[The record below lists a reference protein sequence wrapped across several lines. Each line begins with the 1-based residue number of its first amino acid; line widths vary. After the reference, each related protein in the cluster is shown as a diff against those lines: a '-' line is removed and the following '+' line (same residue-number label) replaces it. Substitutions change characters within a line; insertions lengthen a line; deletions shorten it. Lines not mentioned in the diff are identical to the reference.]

1 MIDEP
6 LARGKTVVHALDPR
20 GKLLACLALSL
31 VAAVASSPAA
41 PLVILAVGLVLTLF
55 SRPPWRILVVRL
67 GTVNAF
73 VFFLW
78 LVLPVTAPGLPW
90 HWFWGVPITR
100 EGVAL
105 AGLITL
111 KTNAIFLCI
120 LSLVATTPA
129 PALARSMRVLRI
141 PDKFSFLF
149 LFTYRYLHVIAE
161 EYGRLVTAARLRG
174 FVPAT
179 NRRTYRC
186 YAALVAMVLVK
197 SFDRSQRV
205 YQAMLLRGFTGT
217 FPSLTRFSPG
227 PGDVVFGLAILAVLG
242 GALGLD
248 CWWGRGHG

>member
-6 LARGKTVVHALDPR
+6 LARGDTLVHVLDPR
-20 GKLLACLALSL
+20 AKLVVCLALSL
-31 VAAVASSPAA
+31 VAALAATPAA
-41 PLVILAVGLVLTLF
+41 PLVILTVGAVLTLL
-55 SRPPWRILVVRL
+55 SRPPWRILLARV

-73 VFFLW
+73 VLFLW
-78 LVLPVTAPGLPW
+78 LVLPITAPGTPW
-90 HWFWGVPITR
+90 LRFGGLTVTW
-100 EGVAL
+100 EGLAL

-120 LSLVATTPA
+120 LSLVSTTSA

-174 FVPAT
+174 FVPGT

-217 FPSLTRFSPG
+217 FPSLARFSPG
-227 PGDVVFGLAILAVLG
+227 PGDVAFVLAMVAVLG

>member
-6 LARGKTVVHALDPR
+6 LTRGNTRVHALDPR
-20 GKLLACLALSL
+20 GKLVACLALSL
-31 VAAVASSPAA
+31 VAALAASPAT
-41 PLVILAVGLVLTLF
+41 PLVILAVGATLTF
-55 SRPPWRILVVRL
+55 CSRPPWRVVLARL
-67 GTVNAF
+67 GAVNAF
-73 VFFLW
+73 VVFLW
-78 LVLPVTAPGLPW
+78 LVVPITAPGTPW
-90 HWFWGVPITR
+90 HRFWGLTVTR
-100 EGVAL
+100 EGVEL

-120 LSLVATTPA
+120 LSLVSTTPA
-129 PALARSMRVLRI
+129 PSLAKAMQVLRI
-141 PDKFSFLF
+141 PEKFSFLF
-149 LFTYRYLHVIAE
+149 LFTYRYLHVIVE

-174 FVPAT
+174 FVPGT

-227 PGDVVFGLAILAVLG
+227 PGDVVFGLAMLAVLAS
-242 GALGLD
+242 ALGLD
-248 CWWGRGHG
+248 CWWRIHG